1 MTNTTSPDFAT
12 ALDQYVAAL
21 NAASAAY
28 YARAFPTLSPSTYSI
43 DPNGRKY
50 VRIVSTVGGTTDQR
64 SVHVFVE
71 RATGLIWKADGWKKP
86 TLNKSRGSI
95 YSYTS
100 EPDVLRIGR

>member
-1 MTNTTSPDFAT
+1 MTNTISTDFAT

-21 NAASAAY
+21 NAAQAAR
-28 YARAFPTLSPSTYSI
+28 YAVQFPSLKPDVYSI

-86 TLNKSRGSI
+86 ALNFSRGSI
-95 YSYTS
+95 YSFTS